1 MLSVSTADL
10 PLHTPP
16 SPTDE
21 RDEEKLVCEIEIL
34 SDSDEKEDETL
45 MRLHGRAEG
54 LYSIYLPTCL
64 LLEINMIS
72 VGKFDTWRAMGF
84 SLIIDI

>member
-1 MLSVSTADL
+1 MRVLPADL
-10 PLHTPP
+10 PLYTPP

-45 MRLHGRAEG
+45 MGLHGRAEG
-54 LYSIYLPTCL
+54 LYSIYLPTYLGL
-64 LLEINMIS
+64 LY
-72 VGKFDTWRAMGF
+72 VGF
-84 SLIIDI
+84 